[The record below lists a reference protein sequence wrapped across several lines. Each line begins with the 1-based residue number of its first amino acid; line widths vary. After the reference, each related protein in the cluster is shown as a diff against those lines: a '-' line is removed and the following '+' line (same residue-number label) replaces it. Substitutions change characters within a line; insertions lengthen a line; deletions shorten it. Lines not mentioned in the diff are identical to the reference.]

1 MYVRTENVMEARDI
15 CMTSGA
21 RPVKPPNLNSR
32 QNIVNHVIQCYSI
45 ASLFFFTDFALSKFW
60 SHGVSFGF
68 DGNLGSKKDL
78 VVHST

>member
-45 ASLFFFTDFALSKFW
+45 ASLFFLLILLYQSSGLMGLVLALM
-60 SHGVSFGF
+60 VI
-68 DGNLGSKKDL
+68 L
-78 VVHST
+78 VVRRI